1 MSTSRTIDEKSV
13 NALRI
18 LSVDAVEK
26 ANSGHPGLPLG
37 AAPMAYVLWARHLR
51 HDPRDASWPDR
62 DRFVLSAGHGSALLY
77 ALLHLSGYD
86 LSLSEIESFR
96 QWGSRTPGHPES
108 HLTPGV
114 EVTTGPLGQGLANA
128 VGLAVAEQHLAS
140 VYNRP
145 DQSVVDHHTY
155 VIVGDGDLMEGLSY
169 EACALAGHLR
179 LGKLIVLFDANDICL
194 AGSTSLSS
202 SEDSRKRFEAVG
214 WQVLEVSDG
223 NDLEA
228 LDAAIATAKART
240 DRPSLIVVRT
250 TIGYGAPS
258 KAGTFEVHG
267 SPLGEDEL
275 AATKRALGWPEK
287 ERFLVPEEVKERF
300 AAIGRR
306 GGEAHA
312 EWEQRLTAY
321 REAHPDL
328 AGEFQRRIRG
338 GLPEGWTTELP
349 SFPADGTGLATR
361 KASEVVLQSL
371 AAQIPELLGGSAD
384 LNPSTYTWL
393 KGCGDFQAPEPGNAD
408 VQGGVGGAWGYQGRN
423 LHFGVREHAMAA
435 MVNGI
440 AQHGGILPYAATFL
454 VFSDYMRPAMRLAA
468 LSGYPAIFV
477 FTHDSICVGED
488 GPTHQPVEQLMSL
501 RLIPNLV
508 VLRPADANETAH
520 VWRIAVARRDGPT
533 ALVFTRQ
540 SVPTLGH
547 TDAMAAGVPRGGY
560 TLWESDSAPELILVG
575 TGSEVSLCMDAAKR
589 LSEDG
594 IRVRVVSMPSVELF
608 DEQPQPY
615 RDALLPPSVHARVVV
630 EAGRSSGWERI
641 AGPSG
646 EILGV
651 DRFGASA
658 PGRRAYSELGFTVE
672 NVCARARRAM
682 DRPAVT

>member
-37 AAPMAYVLWARHLR
+37 AAPMAYVLWVRHLR
-51 HDPRDASWPDR
+51 HDPQDASWPDR

-155 VIVGDGDLMEGLSY
+155 VMVGDGDLMEGLSY

-202 SEDSRKRFEAVG
+202 SEDPRKRFEAMG

-228 LDAAIATAKART
+228 IDAAIAAAKART
-240 DRPSLIVVRT
+240 DRPSVIVVRT

-258 KAGTFEVHG
+258 KAGTFKVHG

-287 ERFLVPEEVKERF
+287 ERFLVPEEIKEGF
-300 AAIGRR
+300 ATIGRR

-312 EWEQRLTAY
+312 EWEQRLAAY
-321 REAHPDL
+321 RKAYPDL
-328 AGEFQRRIRG
+328 ADEFRRRIRG
-338 GLPEGWTTELP
+338 ALPENWARELP
-349 SFPADGTGLATR
+349 SFPAEGTGLATR
-361 KASEVVLQSL
+361 KASEAVLQSL
-371 AAQIPELLGGSAD
+371 AADIPELLGGSAD

-393 KGCGDFQAPEPGNAD
+393 KGCGDFQAPEPGNSG
-408 VQGGVGGAWGYQGRN
+408 VQGAVGGIWGYQGRN

-435 MVNGI
+435 MVNGM

-520 VWRIAVARRDGPT
+520 AWRIAVARRDGPT

-547 TDAMAAGVPRGGY
+547 MDAMAAGVPRGGY

-608 DEQPQPY
+608 DDQPQPY
-615 RDALLPPSVHARVVV
+615 RDALLPPSVRARVVV

-658 PGRRAYSELGFTVE
+658 PGGRAYSELGFTVE